1 MTPLVSSNAKSA
13 LAMIYRGPKFKM
25 SRTPDLKGS
34 SFTLSVLH
42 LSDNNVEQAIHFLQE
57 KVDQAP
63 GFFASAPVVI
73 NIDKVTNDVDFKQL
87 KKGIQQTGMIPVGI
101 SGSKDKRIQ
110 NQASDAGFAIMT
122 ASKPVASTKKNTS
135 SQKDMA
141 LSEQQP
147 LSTQPAP
154 STFVPTKVIR
164 TPVRSG
170 QQIYAKDGDL
180 VILNHVSEGAEVIAD
195 GSIHIYGALRGRA
208 IAGAS
213 GNKDAVI
220 VCSQL
225 HAELMSI
232 AGHYWL
238 TEQFAPELWQ
248 KNVVLSL
255 HDDSLKLELLTI

>member
-1 MTPLVSSNAKSA
+1 
-13 LAMIYRGPKFKM
+13 M

-63 GFFASAPVVI
+63 AFFASAPVVI
-73 NIDKVTNDVDFKQL
+73 NIDNVEKDVDFKQL
-87 KKGIQQTGMIPVGI
+87 KQGIQTAGMIPVGI
-101 SGSKDKRIQ
+101 SGSKDKRTQ
-110 NQASDAGFAIMT
+110 NLASQAGFAVMS
-122 ASKPVASTKKNTS
+122 ASKSP
-135 SQKDMA
+135 SQA
-141 LSEQQP
+141 P
-147 LSTQPAP
+147 TQM
-154 STFVPTKVIR
+154 VPTKVIR

-170 QQIYAKDGDL
+170 QQIYAKDCDL

-195 GSIHIYGALRGRA
+195 GSIHIHGTLRGRA

-213 GNKDAVI
+213 GNTNAVI
-220 VCSQL
+220 ICNQL
-225 HAELMSI
+225 NAELMSI

-248 KNVVLSL
+248 QKVMLSL
-255 HDDSLKLELLTI
+255 QDDSLKLELLTI

>member
-1 MTPLVSSNAKSA
+1 
-13 LAMIYRGPKFKM
+13 M

-63 GFFASAPVVI
+63 AFFASAPVVI
-73 NIDKVTNDVDFKQL
+73 NIDNVEKDVDFKQL
-87 KKGIQQTGMIPVGI
+87 KQGIQTAGMIPVGI
-101 SGSKDKRIQ
+101 SGSKDKRTQ
-110 NQASDAGFAIMT
+110 NLASEAGFAVMS
-122 ASKPVASTKKNTS
+122 ASKSP
-135 SQKDMA
+135 SQA
-141 LSEQQP
+141 
-147 LSTQPAP
+147 PAQM
-154 STFVPTKVIR
+154 VPTKVIR

-170 QQIYAKDGDL
+170 QQIYAKDCDL

-195 GSIHIYGALRGRA
+195 GSIHIHGTLRGRA

-213 GNKDAVI
+213 GNTNAVI
-220 VCSQL
+220 ICNQL
-225 HAELMSI
+225 NAELMSI

-248 KNVVLSL
+248 QKVMLSL
-255 HDDSLKLELLTI
+255 QDDSLKLELLTI